1 MNTNN
6 ETKKDEKDYDLLDYI
21 YIEKYRGIYHR
32 EFYFSNE
39 YKYIYDGK
47 HLKREKNNTDYIP
60 GFFGNKVE
68 INAAIGMNGSG
79 KTSLLSAITSCFSPF
94 PFEEKTVLIL
104 VFHSG
109 KVYYI
114 CSNVI
119 KKYTYFFEM
128 GKKDEV
134 EIVLNNSTEVKSIN
148 DWNCV
153 FHSGVHDYQTF
164 LFPHLLTEIKG
175 KNISASATMYE
186 YSQDAPYN
194 SFDWDDYT
202 GKTRNAFIN
211 YFSSEFEKQITF
223 LSNFAIRTKYGWL
236 SNKNIDNS
244 YNLKWPAFA
253 SVFVKDINTICNEL
267 AWQCNH
273 VFINSQDITT
283 DPFISLFER
292 LEEETDVAGNVFEQ
306 FKDKI
311 APGIIAAL
319 FSKTLAK
326 SIKIVNGI
334 VESNLGASV
343 NLILLILAHIMDES
357 TNDIQDGNIAWE
369 IVCSTVD
376 KLKKENINNTFL
388 KIREQFTSYSD
399 DALTSCIEYLSE
411 SADFV
416 YDIIELINRHEGGE
430 SNDPDYVDSF
440 RFYVPGYSVEYDAD
454 NYINIPLN
462 EFFTEYRPIGMAY
475 SFLDFSWNLSSG
487 EQARLELFSRI
498 YSYYEDAILLKV
510 KPELDFHNI
519 LLLLD
524 EADMFLHP
532 EWQRNY
538 IDNLIEFLEE
548 LFKVNDIHI
557 QVIIASHS
565 PIMLSDVPKQNT
577 LFLTQNDNVKQPET
591 FAANIYSLFKNSFFI
606 NDSMIGSFAEKEL
619 RKLASDIYSI
629 KDNSEHIEI
638 KKRINMIGD
647 EFVRKQF
654 MDLYYKKINIPNQVE
669 ALQER
674 VKELENELKNLKS
687 QTPEK
692 EGSE

>member
-1 MNTNN
+1 MSIKK
-6 ETKKDEKDYDLLDYI
+6 ETIKNDYDSLDYI

-47 HLKREKNNTDYIP
+47 HLKREKNNTDHIS

-94 PFEEKTVLIL
+94 PFEEKTVLVL
-104 VFHSG
+104 VFRSG

-119 KKYTYFFEM
+119 EKYTYFFEM
-128 GKKDEV
+128 EEKDEV
-134 EIVLNNSTEVKSIN
+134 IFEFNDETKVDSISN
-148 DWNCV
+148 WECV
-153 FHSGVHDYQTF
+153 FHSGVYDYQTF
-164 LFPHLLTEIKG
+164 LFPHILTEIKG
-175 KNISASATMYE
+175 KNISTSATMYE

-211 YFSSEFEKQITF
+211 YFSSGFKKQITL
-223 LSNFAIRTKYGWL
+223 LSNFAVRTNSSWL

-244 YNLKWPAFA
+244 YNLKWPAYA
-253 SVFVKDINTICNEL
+253 SVFVKDIHTICNEL
-267 AWQCNH
+267 TWQCNH

-283 DPFISLFER
+283 DLFISLFEY
-292 LEEETDVAGNVFEQ
+292 LEEGKDISRNVFEQ
-306 FKDKI
+306 FKGKI
-311 APGIIAAL
+311 SPGIIAAL
-319 FSKTLAK
+319 ISKALAK
-326 SIKIVNGI
+326 SIKIKNNI
-334 VESNLGASV
+334 VESDLGGSV
-343 NLILLILAHIMDES
+343 ILIKYILAHLMDES
-357 TNDIQDGNIAWE
+357 RNDIQDGNKAWD

-376 KLKKENINNTFL
+376 QLKKNNIDNTFL
-388 KIREQFTSYSD
+388 KISEQFPSINSD
-399 DALTSCIEYLSE
+399 TLKSCLNNLSKSTE
-411 SADFV
+411 SV
-416 YDIIELINRHEGGE
+416 CDIIELINKHEGGE
-430 SNDPDYVDSF
+430 SAAPDHVDSF
-440 RFYVPGYSVEYDAD
+440 RFYVPGYSVEDDAD
-454 NYINIPLN
+454 NYINIPLDKL
-462 EFFTEYRPIGMAY
+462 FKAYRPIGMVY

-498 YSYYEDAILLKV
+498 NSYYEDAILLKG
-510 KPELDFHNI
+510 KKELDFHNI

-548 LFKVNDIHI
+548 LFKDDDVHI

-577 LFLTQNDNVKQPET
+577 LFLTQNANVKQPET
-591 FAANIYSLFKNSFFI
+591 FAANIYSLFKNTFFI
-606 NDSMIGSFAEKEL
+606 NDSMIGSFAEKKL
-619 RKLASDIYSI
+619 QKLASDIYSI
-629 KDNSEHIEI
+629 NDNSKHDEI
-638 KKRINMIGD
+638 KKRINIIGD

-669 ALQER
+669 VLQER
-674 VKELENELKNLKS
+674 VKELESELKKLKA
-687 QTPEK
+687 QTHEK